1 VATSHRTAHR
11 FYELAPRARYD
22 IALEYIRLR
31 DVIRTFVRAG
41 LEPPLVHMTGVAD
54 LDRLLAR

>member
-1 VATSHRTAHR
+1 VATSHRTADR

-31 DVIRTFVRAG
+31 DVIRTFARVG
-41 LEPPLVHMTGVAD
+41 LEPPVMHRTVVAD